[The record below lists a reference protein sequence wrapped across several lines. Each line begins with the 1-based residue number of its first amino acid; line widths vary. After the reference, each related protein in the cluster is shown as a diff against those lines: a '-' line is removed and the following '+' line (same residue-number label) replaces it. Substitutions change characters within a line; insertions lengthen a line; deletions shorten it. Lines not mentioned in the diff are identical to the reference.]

1 MFPKNKMLTAHTVL
15 LILIEQWANID
26 GEQDTIAGDLGL
38 QTDLE
43 GKVFHTHTCPGLRE
57 QYAL

>member
-1 MFPKNKMLTAHTVL
+1 M
-15 LILIEQWANID
+15 EQWANID